1 MDNIKNRILRF
12 FIEEPEKEFH
22 VRQLSKLLKKSPTTI
37 SKYLKEFEKKR
48 FLKSERKLNHLL
60 FKAHVENKEFKK
72 AKLDYNLDILQE
84 SGLIDYLIKQFNYP
98 EAIILFGSFAKAENI
113 PKSDIDLLL
122 ISPLKKNIKLEK
134 FERKLGHK
142 IQVFV
147 HSKKDIDKM
156 KQKNKEL
163 LNSWINGIV
172 IYGFFEVFK

>member
-1 MDNIKNRILRF
+1 MDDMKQKILRF

-37 SKYLKEFEKKR
+37 SKYLKEFEKKG
-48 FLKSERKLNHLL
+48 FLKSDRKLNHLL
-60 FKAHVENKEFKK
+60 FKSYTESEKFKK
-72 AKLDYNLDILQE
+72 LKLNYNLDTLQE
-84 SGLIDYLIKQFNYP
+84 SGLIDYLVKQFNHP
-98 EAIILFGSFAKAENI
+98 AAIVLFGSFAKAENI
-113 PKSDIDLLL
+113 LKSDIDLLI

-134 FERKLGHK
+134 FEGKLGHK
-142 IQVFV
+142 IQIFI